1 MGQGVGDEV
10 KQGVGE
16 EVRSE
21 DLQYY
26 YVYVY
31 IYVTLYQI
39 NYITLEL
46 ALHTEKDMH
55 LRHSH
60 VAFLDRKRGKRP
72 RISDNADD
80 DHSGPVV
87 AVKHAKRVPF
97 NNEDEYSVHTK
108 SH

>member
-1 MGQGVGDEV
+1 MGQGVGDEVKQGVGDEV

-55 LRHSH
+55 LRHLMWH
-60 VAFLDRKRGKRP
+60 F
-72 RISDNADD
+72 
-80 DHSGPVV
+80 
-87 AVKHAKRVPF
+87 
-97 NNEDEYSVHTK
+97 
-108 SH
+108 